1 MQQICYEPKQNNMK
15 TRNLFFCI
23 AIVFLAFSCKPKTEE
38 TTNQVTEMQKKV
50 NQYAS
55 FKLTTDVSR
64 LTEKE
69 KQMLPLLIEVAD
81 IMEDIYWQLAYG
93 NKDTLF
99 SKLSDSAAIRYAQI
113 NYGPWDRLDGNAPF
127 VEGVGPKP
135 DGANF
140 YPQDMTKDEF
150 EELNDP
156 NKTNWYTVIRRDE
169 NKQLKVVWYH
179 EIFKEQMD
187 KASALL
193 KQAAELA
200 EDADLKKYLQLRA
213 DALTT
218 SDYLASDLAWM
229 DMKNNVIDFVVG
241 PIENY
246 EDQLFGYK
254 AAPSGQILVKDV
266 EWSKRLEKYAAMLP
280 ALQKS
285 LPVEPKYKAEKV
297 NTNPDNNVYDV
308 IYYAGDCNAGSKNIA
323 INLPNDPRV
332 HEQKGSR
339 KLQLKNAMQAK
350 FDKIMVPIANLLID
364 SAQRKYIKFDAF
376 FENVMFHE
384 VAHGLG
390 VKNTI
395 DGKLTVRDALKEAYA
410 PVEENKA
417 DILGLFF
424 VTQLYQMGEMPEKD
438 LMDNYVTFMAG
449 IFRSIRFGVTSAHG
463 KANMMRFNYFKQTGA
478 FTRDSMSNTYFVN
491 FEKMKESMNSLAG
504 RIIKVQ
510 GDGNYAEAASWI
522 ANESGID
529 ASLQSDLD
537 RIANAGIPKDVIW
550 EQGIEVLGLK

>member
-1 MQQICYEPKQNNMK
+1 MK

-23 AIVFLAFSCKPKTEE
+23 AIVFMAFSCKNKTDE
-38 TTNQVTEMQKKV
+38 TANQPTEMQRKV

-55 FKLTTDVSR
+55 FKLTTDVGK

-69 KQMLPLLIEVAD
+69 KQMLPFLMEVAD
-81 IMEDIYWQLAYG
+81 IMEDVYWQLAYG
-93 NKDTLF
+93 NKDSLF
-99 SKLSDSAAIRYAQI
+99 SKLSDSAAIQYARI

-140 YPQDMTKDEF
+140 YPTDMTKDEF

-169 NKQLKVVWYH
+169 NNQLKVVWYH
-179 EIFKEQMD
+179 EIFKEQME

-410 PVEENKA
+410 PIEENKA

-424 VTQLYQMGEMPEKD
+424 VTQLYQMGELPQKD

-478 FTRDSMSNTYFVN
+478 FTRDSVSNTYFVN
-491 FEKMKESMNSLAG
+491 FDKMKESMNSLAA

-537 RIANAGIPKDVIW
+537 RIANAGIPKDVVW
-550 EQGIEVLGLK
+550 EQGMKILGLK